1 MAAVAD
7 RIRHE
12 ISRQVGVKGI
22 HRYLVGGDGAEPN
35 KAVQPHEDGI
45 APLRSLLSRQ
55 SPGLSNAD
63 LRRRRP
69 WLGADSW
76 YSSSGVPSL
85 RSPAAIIS
93 ST

>member
-55 SPGLSNAD
+55 SPGLSSEMQTFVDA
-63 LRRRRP
+63 
-69 WLGADSW
+69 
-76 YSSSGVPSL
+76 VPGL
-85 RSPAAIIS
+85 VWFRG
-93 ST
+93 